1 MSDFKQILNQAK
13 REIKEVSVQEVH
25 KKLNPANGFTLLDV
39 REGDEWEQGH
49 LDKAIFLPRGF
60 LEVKA
65 DRTLP
70 DKSQPIVVYC
80 AGGVRSAL
88 AAKTLQDLGYS
99 DVYSMSGG
107 FNEWKNNGM
116 PFVTPEKIGKDQM
129 ARYSRHLRI
138 PEVGEEGQLKLLKS
152 KVLLVGAGGLGSP
165 AGVYLAASGV
175 GTIGLVDYD
184 IVDESNL
191 QRQILHW
198 TSSVGMPK
206 VDSAR
211 RTLFEVNPDVKVHT
225 YPVHLDA
232 SNIVD
237 IFKDYDVIVSGSDN
251 FTTAYM
257 VNDAAVMLKKP
268 VVYGSILRFEGQA
281 STFIPYEGPC
291 FRCLYPTATPPDL
304 APSCDEAGVLGVLPG
319 VVGLVQATEVVKLLL
334 NIGKPLSGRLLYYDA
349 LEMTFRNLKIHRDPA
364 CTACGPNAHIDLA
377 SIPEF
382 VCAVQLTASNQG

>member
-1 MSDFKQILNQAK
+1 MSDFKELLSQTKKQ
-13 REIKEVSVQEVH
+13 IKEVSVHEV
-25 KKLNPANGFTLLDV
+25 KDKLNPVNGFTLLDV

-65 DRTLP
+65 DKMLT
-70 DKSQPIVVYC
+70 DKSQPIVIYC

-88 AAKTLQDLGYS
+88 AAKSLQDLGYS
-99 DVYSMSGG
+99 NVYSMRGG
-107 FNEWKNNGM
+107 FTEWKNNGL
-116 PFVTPEKIGKDQM
+116 PFVTPEKVGKDQM

-138 PEVGEEGQLKLLKS
+138 PEVGEAGQLKLLKS

-184 IVDESNL
+184 VVEESNL

-211 RTLFEVNPDVKVHT
+211 RTLFEVNPDVKVKT
-225 YPVHLDA
+225 YPIHLDA
-232 SNIVD
+232 SNILE
-237 IFKDYDVIVSGSDN
+237 IFKEYDVIVSGSDN

-257 VNDAAVMLKKP
+257 VNDAAVLLKKP
-268 VVYGSILRFEGQA
+268 VVYGSILQFEGPA

-291 FRCLYPTATPPDL
+291 FRCLYATATPPEL

-319 VVGLVQATEVVKLLL
+319 VIGLIQATETIKVLL
-334 NIGKPLSGRLLYYDA
+334 NLGTTLSGRLLVYDA
-349 LEMTFRNLKIHRDPA
+349 LEMTFRQFKLQRDSNCA
-364 CTACGPNAHIDLA
+364 TCGPNAHIDLE
-377 SIPEF
+377 SVPQF
-382 VCAVQLTASNQG
+382 VCAVQATAK

>member
-1 MSDFKQILNQAK
+1 MSDFKDILNQAK
-13 REIKEVSVQEVH
+13 KQIVEITVH
-25 KKLNPANGFTLLDV
+25 DVRDTFNINKGFVLLDV

-65 DRTLP
+65 DKMLTDRN
-70 DKSQPIVVYC
+70 QPIVVYC
-80 AGGVRSAL
+80 AGGTRSAL
-88 AAKTLQDLGYS
+88 AAKSLQDLGYS
-99 DVYSMSGG
+99 NVYSMRGG
-107 FNEWKNNGM
+107 FTEWKNNGFS
-116 PFVTPEKIGKDQM
+116 FVTPEKVGKDQM

-138 PEVGEEGQLKLLKS
+138 PEVGEKGQLKLLKS

-184 IVDESNL
+184 VVDQSNL

-198 TSSVGMPK
+198 TSSVGIPK

-211 RTLFEVNPDVKVHT
+211 RTLFEINPDVKVRT

-232 SNIVD
+232 SNILD
-237 IFKDYDVIVSGSDN
+237 IMADYDVIVSGSDN

-268 VVYGSILRFEGQA
+268 VVYGSILRFDGQA
-281 STFIPYEGPC
+281 STFIPFEGPC
-291 FRCLYPTATPPDL
+291 YRCLYAQATPPEL

-319 VVGLVQATEVVKLLL
+319 VIGLIQATEVIKLLL
-334 NIGKPLSGRLLYYDA
+334 NIGTTLSGHLLLYDA
-349 LEMTFRNLKIHRDPA
+349 LEMSFRKFKLRRDPA
-364 CTACGPNAHIDLA
+364 CAACGPNAHIDLK

-382 VCAVQLTASNQG
+382 VCAVQTASAQG

>member
-1 MSDFKQILNQAK
+1 MSDFKEILSQAK
-13 REIKEVSVQEVH
+13 KQITEVSVQEVRD
-25 KKLNPANGFTLLDV
+25 KFNVDNGFTLLDV

-49 LDKAIFLPRGF
+49 LDQAVFVPRGF

-65 DRTLP
+65 DKVLP
-70 DKSQPIVVYC
+70 DKQQAIVVYC

-99 DVYSMSGG
+99 RVYSMRGG
-107 FNEWKNNGM
+107 FNEWKNNGL
-116 PFVTPEKIGKDQM
+116 PFVVPEKVGKDQW

-138 PEVGEEGQLKLLKS
+138 PEVGEKGQLKLLKS

-175 GTIGLVDYD
+175 GTIGLVDD
-184 IVDESNL
+184 DVVDESNL

-211 RTLFEVNPDVKVHT
+211 RTLFEVNPDVKVRT
-225 YPVHLDA
+225 YQVRLDA
-232 SNIVD
+232 SNVLD
-237 IFKDYDVIVSGSDN
+237 ILQDYDVIVSGSDN

-257 VNDAAVMLKKP
+257 VNDAAVLLKKS
-268 VVYGSILRFEGQA
+268 VVYGSIFRFDGQA

-291 FRCLYPTATPPDL
+291 FRCLFATPTPPEL

-319 VVGLVQATEVVKLLL
+319 VVGLIQATEAIKLLL
-334 NIGKPLSGRLLYYDA
+334 NIGTTLSGRLLVYDA
-349 LEMTFRNLKIHRDPA
+349 LEMTFRQFKLHRDPNCA
-364 CTACGPNAHIDLA
+364 TCGPNAHIDLE
-377 SIPEF
+377 SVPQF
-382 VCAVQLTASNQG
+382 VCAVQAAAK

>member
-1 MSDFKQILNQAK
+1 MSDFREILNQAK
-13 REIKEVSVQEVH
+13 QQIREVSVQDVQD
-25 KKLNPANGFTLLDV
+25 KLNPDNGFTLLDV

-49 LDKAIFLPRGF
+49 LNKAIFLPRGF

-65 DRTLP
+65 DKILP
-70 DKSQPIVVYC
+70 DKSQAIVVYC
-80 AGGVRSAL
+80 AGGTRSAL
-88 AAKTLQDLGYS
+88 AAKTLQDLGYT
-99 DVYSMSGG
+99 DVYSMAGG
-107 FNEWKNNGM
+107 FNAWKNNGF
-116 PFVTPEKIGKDQM
+116 PFITPEKVGKDQM

-138 PEVGEEGQLKLLKS
+138 PEVGEQGQLKLLKS
-152 KVLLVGAGGLGSP
+152 RVLLVGAGGLGSP

-184 IVDESNL
+184 VVDESNL

-198 TSSVGMPK
+198 TSSIGMPK

-211 RTLFEVNPDVKVHT
+211 RTLFEVNPDVKVRT
-225 YPVHLDA
+225 YPIHLDA

-257 VNDAAVMLKKP
+257 VNDAAVLTKKP
-268 VVYGSILRFEGQA
+268 VVYGSIFRFEGQM

-291 FRCLYPTATPPDL
+291 FRCLYPSATPPEL

-319 VVGLVQATEVVKLLL
+319 VVGLIQATEVIKLLL
-334 NIGKPLSGRLLYYDA
+334 KLGTPLAGRLLAYDA
-349 LEMTFRNLKIHRDPA
+349 LEMTFRKFKIPRDPSCA
-364 CTACGPNAHIDLA
+364 TCGPNAHIDLA
-377 SIPEF
+377 AIPEF
-382 VCAVQLTASNQG
+382 VCSVQTTSNRG

>member
-1 MSDFKQILNQAK
+1 MSDFREILNQAK
-13 REIKEVSVQEVH
+13 QQIREVTVQEVQDN
-25 KKLNPANGFTLLDV
+25 LNPDNGFTLLDV

-49 LDKAIFLPRGF
+49 LNKAIFLPRGF

-65 DRTLP
+65 DKILP
-70 DKSQPIVVYC
+70 DKNQAIVVYC
-80 AGGVRSAL
+80 AGGTRSAL
-88 AAKTLQDLGYS
+88 AAKTLQDLGYT
-99 DVYSMSGG
+99 DVYSMAGG
-107 FNEWKNNGM
+107 FNAWKNNGF
-116 PFVTPEKIGKDQM
+116 PFVTPEKVGKDQM

-138 PEVGEEGQLKLLKS
+138 PEVGEQGQLKLLKS
-152 KVLLVGAGGLGSP
+152 RVLLVGAGGLGSP

-175 GTIGLVDYD
+175 GTLGLVDYD
-184 IVDESNL
+184 VVDESNL

-198 TSSVGMPK
+198 TSSIGMPK

-211 RTLFEVNPDVKVHT
+211 RTLFEVNPDVKVRTHNL
-225 YPVHLDA
+225 HLDA
-232 SNIVD
+232 ANILD

-268 VVYGSILRFEGQA
+268 VVYGSIFRFEGQI

-291 FRCLYPTATPPDL
+291 FRCLYPSATPPEL

-319 VVGLVQATEVVKLLL
+319 VVGLIQATEVIKLLL
-334 NIGKPLSGRLLYYDA
+334 KLGTTLSGRLLAYDA
-349 LEMTFRNLKIHRDPA
+349 LEMTFRKFKTPRDPNCA
-364 CTACGPNAHIDLA
+364 TCGPNAHIDLA

-382 VCAVQLTASNQG
+382 VCAVQASNRG

>member
-1 MSDFKQILNQAK
+1 MSDFKELLNQTK
-13 REIKEVSVQEVH
+13 KQIKEVSVNEVND
-25 KKLNPANGFTLLDV
+25 KLNPANGFTLLDV

-65 DRTLP
+65 DKILTDRN
-70 DKSQPIVVYC
+70 QQIVVYC

-88 AAKTLQDLGYS
+88 AAKSLQDLGYS
-99 DVYSMSGG
+99 NVYSMRGG
-107 FNEWKNNGM
+107 FTEWKNNGL
-116 PFVTPEKIGKDQM
+116 PFVTPEKVGKDKM

-138 PEVGEEGQLKLLKS
+138 PEVGEKGQLKLLKS

-211 RTLFEVNPDVKVHT
+211 RTLFEVNPDVKVKTH
-225 YPVHLDA
+225 PIHLDA
-232 SNIVD
+232 SNILD
-237 IFKDYDVIVSGSDN
+237 IMQDYDVIVSGSDN

-257 VNDAAVMLKKP
+257 VNDAAVLLKKP
-268 VVYGSILRFEGQA
+268 VVYGSILRFDGQA
-281 STFIPYEGPC
+281 STFIPYQGPC
-291 FRCLYPTATPPDL
+291 YRCLYPEATPPDL

-319 VVGLVQATEVVKLLL
+319 LVGLIQATEVIKLLL
-334 NIGKPLSGRLLYYDA
+334 NIGNTLCGHLLLYDA
-349 LEMTFRNLKIHRDPA
+349 LEMSFRKFKLRRDPA
-364 CTACGPNAHIDLA
+364 CATCGPNAHIDLTA
-377 SIPEF
+377 IPEF
-382 VCAVQLTASNQG
+382 VCSVQATSAQG

>member
-1 MSDFKQILNQAK
+1 MSDFKEILSQAK
-13 REIKEVSVQEVH
+13 RQIKEVSVQEVQE
-25 KKLNPANGFTLLDV
+25 KLNPANGFTLLDV

-49 LDKAIFLPRGF
+49 LNQAIFLPRGF

-65 DRTLP
+65 DKTLT
-70 DKSQPIVVYC
+70 DKNQPVVVYC

-88 AAKTLQDLGYS
+88 AAKTLQDLGYK
-99 DVYSMSGG
+99 DVYSMRGG
-107 FNEWKNNGM
+107 FNEWKNAGFG
-116 PFVTPEKIGKDQM
+116 FVTPEKVGKDQM

-138 PEVGEEGQLKLLKS
+138 PEVGEKGQLKLLKS

-211 RTLFEVNPDVKVHT
+211 RTLFEVNPDVKVRTHQL
-225 YPVHLDA
+225 HLDA
-232 SNIVD
+232 SNILD
-237 IFKDYDVIVSGSDN
+237 IFSDYDVIVSGSDN

-257 VNDAAVMLKKP
+257 VNDAAVLLKKP
-268 VVYGSILRFEGQA
+268 VVYGSIFRFDGQA
-281 STFIPYEGPC
+281 STFIPYQGPC
-291 FRCLYPTATPPDL
+291 FRCLYATATPPEL

-319 VVGLVQATEVVKLLL
+319 VVGLIQATEVIKVLL
-334 NIGKPLSGRLLYYDA
+334 GKGDPLVGRLLTYDA
-349 LEMTFRNLKIHRDPA
+349 LAMTFRQFRVRRDA
-364 CTACGPNAHIDLA
+364 R
-377 SIPEF
+377 
-382 VCAVQLTASNQG
+382 CAVCGDEP

>member
-1 MSDFKQILNQAK
+1 MSDFKEILSQAK
-13 REIKEVSVQEVH
+13 AQIREVTVQEVRD
-25 KKLNPANGFTLLDV
+25 KLNPDNGFTLLDV

-49 LDKAIFLPRGF
+49 LNKAIFLPRGF

-65 DRTLP
+65 DKMLP
-70 DKSQPIVVYC
+70 DKSQPIVIYC
-80 AGGVRSAL
+80 AGGTRSAL
-88 AAKTLQDLGYS
+88 AAKTLQDLGYN
-99 DVYSMSGG
+99 DVYSMRGG

-116 PFVTPEKIGKDQM
+116 PFVTPESVGKDKM

-138 PEVGEEGQLKLLKS
+138 PEVGEQGQLKLLKS

-175 GTIGLVDYD
+175 GTLGLVDYD
-184 IVDESNL
+184 VVDESNL

-211 RTLFEVNPDVKVHT
+211 RTLFEVNPDVKVRTHA
-225 YPVHLDA
+225 VHMDA
-232 SNIVD
+232 SNVLD

-268 VVYGSILRFEGQA
+268 VVYGSIFRFEGQV
-281 STFIPYEGPC
+281 STFIPYQGPC
-291 FRCLYPTATPPDL
+291 YRCVFANAAPPEL

-319 VVGLVQATEVVKLLL
+319 TIGLIQATEVIKLLL
-334 NIGKPLSGRLLYYDA
+334 NLGNPLVGRFLTYDA
-349 LEMTFRNLKIHRDPA
+349 LEMTFRQFKIRRDPA
-364 CTACGPNAHIDLA
+364 CATCGPNAHIDLA
-377 SIPEF
+377 AIPEF
-382 VCAVQLTASNQG
+382 VCAVQTASNRG

>member
-1 MSDFKQILNQAK
+1 MSDFKEILSQAK
-13 REIKEVSVQEVH
+13 KQITEVSVHEVRD
-25 KKLNPANGFTLLDV
+25 KFNLTNGFMLLDV
-39 REGDEWEQGH
+39 RESDEWEQGH
-49 LDKAIFLPRGF
+49 LDQAVFLPRGF

-65 DRTLP
+65 DKLLP
-70 DKSQPIVVYC
+70 DRQQPVVVYC

-99 DVYSMSGG
+99 RVYSMRGG
-107 FNEWKNNGM
+107 FSEGKNNGL
-116 PFVTPEKIGKDQM
+116 PFVVPEKVGKDQW

-138 PEVGEEGQLKLLKS
+138 PEVGEKGQLKLLKS

-175 GTIGLVDYD
+175 GTIGLVDD
-184 IVDESNL
+184 DVVDESNH

-211 RTLFEVNPDVKVHT
+211 RTLFEVKPDVRVRMHQ
-225 YPVHLDA
+225 VRLDA
-232 SNIVD
+232 SNVLD
-237 IFKDYDVIVSGSDN
+237 IIQDYDVIVSGSDN

-257 VNDAAVMLKKP
+257 VNDAAVLLKKP
-268 VVYGSILRFEGQA
+268 VVYGSIFRFDGQA

-291 FRCLYPTATPPDL
+291 FRCLYATATPPEL

-319 VVGLVQATEVVKLLL
+319 VIGLIQATEVIKLLL
-334 NIGKPLSGRLLYYDA
+334 NIGTTLSGRLLVYDA
-349 LEMTFRNLKIHRDPA
+349 LEMTFRQFKLHRDSNCA
-364 CTACGPNAHIDLA
+364 TCGPNAHIDLE
-377 SIPEF
+377 SVPQF
-382 VCAVQLTASNQG
+382 VCAVQATAK

>member
-1 MSDFKQILNQAK
+1 MSDFKEILRQAK
-13 REIKEVSVQEVH
+13 SQIREITVHDVQD
-25 KKLNPANGFTLLDV
+25 KFNPENGFTLLDV
-39 REGDEWEQGH
+39 REDDEWQQGH
-49 LDKAIFLPRGF
+49 LDRAVFLPRGF

-65 DRTLP
+65 DKVLADR
-70 DKSQPIVVYC
+70 SQPIVVYC

-88 AAKTLQDLGYS
+88 AAKTLQDLGYT
-99 DVYSMSGG
+99 DVYSMRGG
-107 FNEWKNNGM
+107 FTEWKNNGM
-116 PFVTPEKIGKDQM
+116 PFVTPEKVGKDQM

-138 PEVGEEGQLKLLKS
+138 PEVGEQGQLKLLKS
-152 KVLLVGAGGLGSP
+152 RVLLVGAGGLGSP

-184 IVDESNL
+184 VVDESNL

-198 TSSVGMPK
+198 TSSVGTPK

-211 RTLFEVNPDVKVHT
+211 RTLFEVNPNVKVRTHN
-225 YPVHLDA
+225 VHLDA
-232 SNIVD
+232 SNVLD
-237 IFKDYDVIVSGSDN
+237 IFSDYDVIVSGSDN

-268 VVYGSILRFEGQA
+268 VAYGSIFRFEGQA

-291 FRCLYPTATPPDL
+291 FRCLYATATPPEM

-319 VVGLVQATEVVKLLL
+319 VIGLIQATEAIKLLL
-334 NIGKPLSGRLLYYDA
+334 DLGTTLSGRLLTYDA
-349 LEMTFRNLKIHRDPA
+349 LEMTFKQFKIRRDPA
-364 CTACGPNAHIDLA
+364 CSACGQNAHIDLA

-382 VCAVQLTASNQG
+382 VCAVQMTSNRG

>member
-1 MSDFKQILNQAK
+1 MSDFKEILRQAK
-13 REIKEVSVQEVH
+13 SQIREITVHDVQD
-25 KKLNPANGFTLLDV
+25 KFNPENGFTLLDV
-39 REGDEWEQGH
+39 REDDEWQQGH
-49 LDKAIFLPRGF
+49 LDKAVFLPRGF

-65 DRTLP
+65 DKVLA

-88 AAKTLQDLGYS
+88 ATKTLQDLGYT
-99 DVYSMSGG
+99 DVYSMRGG

-116 PFVTPEKIGKDQM
+116 PFVTPEKVGKDQM

-138 PEVGEEGQLKLLKS
+138 PEVGEQGQLKLLKS
-152 KVLLVGAGGLGSP
+152 RVLLVGAGGLGSP

-184 IVDESNL
+184 VVDESNL

-198 TSSVGMPK
+198 TSSVGTPK

-211 RTLFEVNPDVKVHT
+211 RTLFEVNPNVKVRTHN
-225 YPVHLDA
+225 VHLDA
-232 SNIVD
+232 SNVLD
-237 IFKDYDVIVSGSDN
+237 IFSDYDVIVSGSDN

-268 VVYGSILRFEGQA
+268 VAYGSIFRFEGQA

-291 FRCLYPTATPPDL
+291 FRCLYATATPPEM

-319 VVGLVQATEVVKLLL
+319 VIGLIQATEAIKLLL
-334 NIGKPLSGRLLYYDA
+334 SLGTTLSGRLLTYDA
-349 LEMTFRNLKIHRDPA
+349 LEMTFKQFKIRRDSA
-364 CTACGPNAHIDLA
+364 CSACGPNAHIDLA

-382 VCAVQLTASNQG
+382 VCAVQTTSNRG

>member
-1 MSDFKQILNQAK
+1 MSDFKEILSQAK
-13 REIKEVSVQEVH
+13 KQITEVSVHEVRD
-25 KKLNPANGFTLLDV
+25 KFNLTNGFMLLDV
-39 REGDEWEQGH
+39 RESDEWEQGH
-49 LDKAIFLPRGF
+49 LDQAVFLPRGF

-65 DRTLP
+65 DKLLP
-70 DKSQPIVVYC
+70 DRQQPVVVYC

-99 DVYSMSGG
+99 RVYSMRGG
-107 FNEWKNNGM
+107 FGEWKNNGL
-116 PFVTPEKIGKDQM
+116 PFVVPEKVGKDQW

-138 PEVGEEGQLKLLKS
+138 PEVGEKGQLKLLKS

-175 GTIGLVDYD
+175 GTIGLVDD
-184 IVDESNL
+184 DVVDESNL

-211 RTLFEVNPDVKVHT
+211 RTLFEVNPDVKVRMHQ
-225 YPVHLDA
+225 VRLDA
-232 SNIVD
+232 SNVLD
-237 IFKDYDVIVSGSDN
+237 IIQDYDVIVSGSDN

-257 VNDAAVMLKKP
+257 VNDAAVLLKKP
-268 VVYGSILRFEGQA
+268 VVYGSIFRFDGQA

-291 FRCLYPTATPPDL
+291 FRCLYATATPPEL

-319 VVGLVQATEVVKLLL
+319 VIGLIQATEVIKLLL
-334 NIGKPLSGRLLYYDA
+334 NIGTTLSGRLLVYDA
-349 LEMTFRNLKIHRDPA
+349 LEMTFRQFKLHRDSNCA
-364 CTACGPNAHIDLA
+364 TCGPNAHIDLE
-377 SIPEF
+377 SVPQF
-382 VCAVQLTASNQG
+382 VCAVQATAK

>member
-1 MSDFKQILNQAK
+1 MSDFKEILSQTK
-13 REIKEVSVQEVH
+13 KQIKEVSVQDVRD
-25 KKLNPANGFTLLDV
+25 KLNPENGFTLVDV

-49 LDKAIFLPRGF
+49 LDKALFLPRGF

-65 DRTLP
+65 DKTLT
-70 DKSQPIVVYC
+70 DTSEPIVVYC

-88 AAKTLQDLGYS
+88 AAKTLQDLGYT
-99 DVYSMSGG
+99 DVYSMRGG

-116 PFVTPEKIGKDQM
+116 PFVTPEKVGKDQM

-138 PEVGEEGQLKLLKS
+138 PEVGEKGQLKLLKS

-165 AGVYLAASGV
+165 AGVYLAAAGV

-184 IVDESNL
+184 VVDESNL

-198 TSSVGMPK
+198 TSSVGIPK

-211 RTLFEVNPDVKVHT
+211 RTLFEVNPDVKVRT

-232 SNIVD
+232 SNILE
-237 IFKDYDVIVSGSDN
+237 IIQDYDVIVSGSDN
-251 FTTAYM
+251 FTTVYM

-268 VVYGSILRFEGQA
+268 VVYGAIFRFEGQA

-291 FRCLYPTATPPDL
+291 YRCVFRNAAPPEL

-319 VVGLVQATEVVKLLL
+319 TIGLIQATEVIKLLL
-334 NIGKPLSGRLLYYDA
+334 NIGNPLCGR
-349 LEMTFRNLKIHRDPA
+349 F
-364 CTACGPNAHIDLA
+364 
-377 SIPEF
+377 
-382 VCAVQLTASNQG
+382 